1 MQLQRCTLKKADPL
15 PSICAYA
22 KNIKTALALCE
33 AHILRNNQYMPVSRE
48 LIFLAKAPGV

>member
-33 AHILRNNQYMPVSRE
+33 AHILRNNQYMSVSRE